1 MNKLI
6 ILENIGFKISW
17 KLISIGLFGDVEIP
31 ISLTHDDVLDYLNG
45 LLTDINEQTD
55 NIIALICEK
64 DNYTKFNILLQEL
77 ASKDNSNTAIQKR
90 KWRAYLLKTLLDNI
104 SKDCLQGLLELIEF
118 WTSMGMPDDC
128 PQTFPSSG
136 KKKTIQDYF
145 TQSSYKF
152 NLDKNR
158 VWLNEEISAIIK
170 SEL

>member
-64 DNYTKFNILLQEL
+64 DNYTKFNIVL
-77 ASKDNSNTAIQKR
+77 ANK
-90 KWRAYLLKTLLDNI
+90 KTL
-104 SKDCLQGLLELIEF
+104 E
-118 WTSMGMPDDC
+118 
-128 PQTFPSSG
+128 
-136 KKKTIQDYF
+136 YF
-145 TQSSYKF
+145 
-152 NLDKNR
+152 
-158 VWLNEEISAIIK
+158 
-170 SEL
+170 

>member
-77 ASKDNSNTAIQKR
+77 ASKDS
-90 KWRAYLLKTLLDNI
+90 
-104 SKDCLQGLLELIEF
+104 
-118 WTSMGMPDDC
+118 
-128 PQTFPSSG
+128 FPCC
-136 KKKTIQDYF
+136 K
-145 TQSSYKF
+145 
-152 NLDKNR
+152 
-158 VWLNEEISAIIK
+158 A
-170 SEL
+170 